1 MAWRRTLHLF
11 LVLCASL
18 IGSQI
23 FIQST
28 EATSE
33 NFLDGSNSLRLLQG
47 SWSAGRQEILISP
60 FGIKISNPATQV
72 VMILPP
78 PYSEVHAYNSRTKRL
93 FHVPLNKFVSPYAT
107 SMATIKGVTFTELK
121 LNKMRAL
128 TYKGCSAEQWVLS
141 KAASERQQ
149 ALRARGEIFR
159 ASPKTFEM
167 LTSTKIPV
175 NKQAIHFV
183 CVYYALP
190 DATGLPLAA
199 SYYNMINT
207 HHHYLTTAKISAANA
222 TAKDYALPTNFKKAD
237 SISDL
242 VLSGQSDD
250 GMKLILMDH

>member
-1 MAWRRTLHLF
+1 MSFCLRLKVKMAWRRTLHLF

-141 KAASERQQ
+141 KRPVSGNRHCERE
-149 ALRARGEIFR
+149 AKYFGRRPKHLR
-159 ASPKTFEM
+159 
-167 LTSTKIPV
+167 
-175 NKQAIHFV
+175 
-183 CVYYALP
+183 C
-190 DATGLPLAA
+190 
-199 SYYNMINT
+199 
-207 HHHYLTTAKISAANA
+207 
-222 TAKDYALPTNFKKAD
+222 
-237 SISDL
+237 
-242 VLSGQSDD
+242 
-250 GMKLILMDH
+250 